1 MKTLALALGGLA
13 AAWMAAPTVAMAAH
27 GTIEGRTRAGWRR
40 DAAARTPATR
50 PVVAIPTQRRGG
62 VDTRVPA

>member
-27 GTIEGRTRAGWRR
+27 GTVDDRTRAGWRT
-40 DAAARTPATR
+40 A
-50 PVVAIPTQRRGG
+50 PVRERLAVVPTQRRAP
-62 VDTRVPA
+62 VSERIPA